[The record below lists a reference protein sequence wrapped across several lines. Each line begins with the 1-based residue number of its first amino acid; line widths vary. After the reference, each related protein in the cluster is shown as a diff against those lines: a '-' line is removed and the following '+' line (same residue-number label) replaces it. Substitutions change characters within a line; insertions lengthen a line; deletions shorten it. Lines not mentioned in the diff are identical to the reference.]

1 MSGRAFVLTSV
12 QSNADN
18 QGIGRAMD
26 DGQKVGETCQKKS
39 ELGMDST
46 LYWGLEED
54 EQVANR
60 ASKQAAG
67 RH

>member
-1 MSGRAFVLTSV
+1 
-12 QSNADN
+12 
-18 QGIGRAMD
+18 MD